1 MGFYHTLMQETERE
15 RAQFLAIPLFAAAV
29 EGKVSLQ
36 TYCAFLTQA
45 YHHVSQT
52 VPLLMAVGARLPE
65 RLEWLRGAVAEYIR
79 EEYGHHEWVLD
90 DLRAC
95 GVDAE
100 AVRRGEPAPETDR
113 MIAYAWDTVLRRNPV
128 GFFGM
133 VLVLEGTS
141 VNLATRAAKA
151 IQTALGLPDAAFSY
165 LTNHGDLDQSHIAY
179 FERLMDRITD
189 EDDQRAVIR
198 CARQMYHL
206 YGDVF
211 RALPQ

>member
-29 EGKVSLQ
+29 DGKVSLE
-36 TYCAFLTQA
+36 TYRAFLTQA
-45 YHHVSQT
+45 YHHVNQT

-79 EEYGHHEWVLD
+79 EEYCHHEWVLD

-165 LTNHGDLDQSHIAY
+165 LTSHGDLDQSHIAY
-179 FERLMDRITD
+179 FERLMDRLED

-198 CARQMYHL
+198 CARQMYRL
-206 YGDVF
+206 YGDMF